1 MTMINDYLGDDDDN
15 DNDDNDDDD
24 DDDETITLPLP
35 HDADLLWLA
44 CETVR
49 VTTEHQREHQ

>member
-1 MTMINDYLGDDDDN
+1 MGDDDEN
-15 DNDDNDDDD
+15 DNDDNAAAA
-24 DDDETITLPLP
+24 DDETITLPLP
-35 HDADLLWLA
+35 HDTDLLWLA